1 MNLIVLGPPGAGKG
15 TQCERLIE
23 ELNLAQLSTGD
34 MLRAEV
40 RSGSRLGRKAKKIMD
55 LGGLVPDDLIVAMI
69 SGKIDQHSSENG
81 FILDGF
87 PRTMDQARS
96 LDLMLSE
103 KSLKMDY
110 VIQLEV
116 DEDAIVERLSG
127 RFSCSECGVGYHD
140 SFKKPVVV
148 NKCDKCESKT
158 FLRRS
163 DDNPETVRSRLE
175 AYREQTTPILPFYRD
190 KGVLQSVDGM
200 GTVEKVFG
208 QIKEIVAGR

>member
-15 TQCERLIE
+15 TQCERLVD
-23 ELNLAQLSTGD
+23 ELNLVQLSTGE

-40 RSGSRLGRKAKKIMD
+40 KAGSKLGQEAKKIMD
-55 LGGLVPDDLIVAMI
+55 LGGLVPDDLIVALI
-69 SGKIDQHSSENG
+69 SSKIDQKGSVKG

-110 VIQLEV
+110 VIQLQV
-116 DEDAIVERLSG
+116 DEDTIVERLSG
-127 RFSCSECGVGYHD
+127 RFSCSECGYGYHD
-140 SFKKPVVV
+140 SFKKPIEDE
-148 NKCDKCESKT
+148 KCDKCGSKN
-158 FLRRS
+158 FSRRT
-163 DDNPETVRSRLE
+163 DDNPKIVRSRLD
-175 AYREQTTPILPFYRD
+175 AYKELTAPILPFYRD

-200 GTVEKVFG
+200 GDMEEVFN
-208 QIKEIVAGR
+208 QIKEIIAGH